1 MLQKMQDWSDILNMA
16 NVGYDKNDRWSF
28 LDMKKRTIKWDKECD
43 CSSSCGAIA
52 WLAGYPAHHNRR
64 CSWGLNPPVSSSDLA
79 M

>member
-52 WLAGYPAHHNRR
+52 WLAGYPIKDIRSRNSAFPTAEKLV
-64 CSWGLNPPVSSSDLA
+64 G
-79 M
+79 